1 MIDEKIV
8 REALKSVLDPELNKN
23 LIELGMIKNVRIEDG
38 KVKLSLALTT
48 LKCPRKGS
56 MLSAIKQVLEKLPE
70 VSSVDVQLTVLS
82 AEERKRL
89 FPKHPL
95 MGIEKVSHTLA
106 VASGKGGVGKTTIA
120 VNVALALAKLGYK
133 VGLLDADVYGPSI
146 PLMLGL
152 SGKAEMEEG
161 MLIPAEK
168 FGLKIM
174 SFGML
179 LAEGKPVIWRGPLV
193 SRAITQLLGDVM
205 WGELDYL
212 VVDLPPGTGDPSIT
226 IAQALPKMQALM
238 VTTPQEVALADV
250 RRAIGLFE
258 KHKRQVLGIIENMSY
273 FQCTHSPEHINIFG
287 YGGGEKLSR
296 ETGLPLLGAI
306 PIDLEI
312 SQGSDKGIPLMIS
325 SPTSDTA
332 HIFQNIAMQIV
343 KETKNRHHDALF

>member
-1 MIDEKIV
+1 MIDEKRV
-8 REALKSVLDPELNKN
+8 KEELKSVLDPELKKS
-23 LIELGMIKNVRIEDG
+23 LVELGMIRDVKVEDG

-48 LKCPRKGS
+48 LKCPRKNS
-56 MLSAIKQVLEKLPE
+56 MVGAIKRVVEKLPG
-70 VSSVDVQLTVLS
+70 VSSVDVQVTVLS

-120 VNVALALAKLGYK
+120 VNVALALSMSGYK

-161 MLIPAEK
+161 MLIPSEK

-179 LAEGKPVIWRGPLV
+179 LAEGKAVIWRGPLV

-226 IAQALPKMQALM
+226 IAQALPRMQALM

-250 RRAIGLFE
+250 RRAIGLFT

-273 FQCTHSPEHINIFG
+273 FQCAHSLEHIDIFG
-287 YGGGEKLSR
+287 HGGGEKLSR

-306 PIDLEI
+306 PVDLEI
-312 SQGSDKGIPLMIS
+312 GQGGDKGIPLMIS

-332 HIFQNIAMQIV
+332 HIFQDIAIKII
-343 KETKNRHHDALF
+343 KESKDSKDR